1 MWIVWTLVVL
11 VFFAV
16 VINLVWRW
24 ASRKK
29 SLPCP
34 TLLAWFLEN
43 PVIQRFNGTR
53 VTLDRMHLRPGQRI
67 LEIGPGPGRLLIPA
81 AERVLPGGE
90 AVGIDIQQGMLER
103 LKRRAQKTNVTNLT
117 TILGDAT
124 QPHVAEA
131 SFDLVVLCT
140 VLGEV
145 PDRPAV
151 LKQAFRA
158 SNRAGCCQSPRCSA
172 IRITNRERRCN
183 DSPRRQASDFDQSK
197 ARSGSSRPTLSN
209 RDAQFVLL
217 GATASSSI
225 A

>member
-1 MWIVWTLVVL
+1 MWIFWTLIVL
-11 VFFAV
+11 VFVAV
-16 VINLVWRW
+16 VINLAWRW

-90 AVGIDIQQGMLER
+90 AVGLDIQQGMLDR
-103 LKRRAQKTNVTNLT
+103 LKRRAEKADVANLT

-124 QPHVAEA
+124 QPHVPEA
-131 SFDLVVLCT
+131 SFDVVVLCT

-145 PDRPAV
+145 PDRAAV

-158 SNRAGCCQSPRCSA
+158 LKPGGLLSITEMFGDPHYQSRSTVQRFAEEAGFRLKLIEGKVWFFTA
-172 IRITNRERRCN
+172 N
-183 DSPRRQASDFDQSK
+183 
-197 ARSGSSRPTLSN
+197 
-209 RDAQFVLL
+209 FVKP
-217 GATASSSI
+217 
-225 A
+225 

>member
-1 MWIVWTLVVL
+1 VWIVWTVIVL
-11 VFFAV
+11 VFVAV
-16 VINLVWRW
+16 VMNLAWRW

-103 LKRRAQKTNVTNLT
+103 LKRRAEKANVANLT
-117 TILGDAT
+117 SILGDAT
-124 QPHVAEA
+124 QPHVPEA
-131 SFDLVVLCT
+131 SFDVVVLCT

-145 PDRPAV
+145 PDRAAV

-158 SNRAGCCQSPRCSA
+158 LKPGGLLSITEMFGDPHYQSRSTVQRFAEEAGFRLQSIEGKVWFFTA
-172 IRITNRERRCN
+172 N
-183 DSPRRQASDFDQSK
+183 
-197 ARSGSSRPTLSN
+197 
-209 RDAQFVLL
+209 FVKP
-217 GATASSSI
+217 
-225 A
+225 